1 MSGTPLGLSDLKWSL
16 RKKISQIKISKL
28 VRQSR
33 SKKLSLKI
41 QRSDFFKNSKTI
53 GFYSALPDEVDVFFA
68 VKAAIDLK
76 KRVYFPRLTRNKIE
90 FFEVKDLKKELR
102 IGKFGVLEPLAIKAN
117 KRIKPLDL
125 IFVPGRAF
133 DKKGGRL
140 GRGGGH
146 YDQLLEKWDSSIR
159 VGVAFR
165 EQMVKKVPSEAHDVF
180 MDVVIS
186 A

>member
-1 MSGTPLGLSDLKWSL
+1 MSRTQLGVLNWKFNL
-16 RKKISQIKISKL
+16 REKIQQIKISKL

-41 QRSDFFKNSKTI
+41 QGSDFFKHSRTI
-53 GFYSALPDEVDVFFA
+53 GFYSALPDEIDVSFI
-68 VKAAIDLK
+68 VEAALDLK
-76 KRVYFPRLTRNKIE
+76 KRVFFPRLTLNKIE
-90 FFEVKDLKKELR
+90 FFEVENLKKELR
-102 IGKFGVLEPLAIKAN
+102 IGKFGCLEPLAIKSN
-117 KRIKPLDL
+117 KRMKPLDL
-125 IFVPGRAF
+125 IIVPGRAF
-133 DKKGGRL
+133 DNKGGRL

-165 EQMVKKVPSEAHDVF
+165 EQVVKKVPSESHDIF
-180 MDVVIS
+180 MDVVIT